1 MAHRAAEKQARREQR
16 HAEAD
21 QVRRQQRKWWT
32 GYAAVAVL
40 AIVLVGLAVGLGRS
54 DNQAAI
60 PAGHDGMNH
69 GATAAIAQVGKP
81 APAFRLTDAATGTTM
96 TAADL
101 RGQKTM
107 LFFSEG
113 VNCQACLVQA
123 ADLQKNAA
131 LRKAGIRLVSVTT
144 DPPEL
149 LSQAAQQYGIRTPML
164 ADPSTQ
170 MSSAYGMLGH
180 GGMGHP
186 AQDGHA
192 FMLVG
197 ADGTILWHQAY
208 QEMYVKPSQLLKDMK
223 GAMSA

>member
-1 MAHRAAEKQARREQR
+1 MAHRAADKQARREKRQ
-16 HAEAD
+16 AED
-21 QVRRQQRKWWT
+21 NRRRQIWWRS
-32 GYAAVAVL
+32 YAAVAAL
-40 AIVLVGLAVGLGRS
+40 AVVLVGLAVLLGRS
-54 DNQAAI
+54 DNQ
-60 PAGHDGMNH
+60 PAFTEGHDGMSGMTQTG
-69 GATAAIAQVGKP
+69 GATAEVGKP
-81 APAFRLTDAATGTTM
+81 APAFKVTDVVSGTTM

-123 ADLQKNAA
+123 ADLQKNAT
-131 LRKAGIRLVSVTT
+131 LRKAGISLVSVTT

-149 LSQAAQQYGIRTPML
+149 LTEAAKQYGITTPML
-164 ADPSTQ
+164 ADPTMH

-186 AQDGHA
+186 TQDGHA

-197 ADGTILWHQAY
+197 ADGTVLWHQAY